1 MKKQYFNPMP
11 AIVLSDLQD
20 ILTSS
25 GAGVLWQEEGYGDTV
40 HW

>member
-1 MKKQYFNPMP
+1 MKKQYLNPMA
-11 AIVLSDLQD
+11 AIVLSGLQD

-25 GAGVLWQEEGYGDTV
+25 GEGVLWQDEGYGDTV